1 MCKQIYLQFFE
12 PYVTDVAEND
22 NIGAIRRQILRFYGY
37 GMVNH
42 RSKAGGI

>member
-12 PYVTDVAEND
+12 PYVTDVPKND
-22 NIGAIRRQILRFYGY
+22 NIGTIRRPILRFYG
-37 GMVNH
+37 MVKL